1 MTESARL
8 SRLSIRL
15 FGLAPSIQAV
25 PIQYRHTEENFLST
39 LSARDVDV
47 LYAGRGGRSVHALS
61 NVSLTIESGEF
72 VVAVGASGCGKTTLL
87 KLFAGFQAPSSG
99 AITLGGKPVE
109 GPGGDRGVVFQDDAL
124 FPWLSVRGNIEF
136 GPKMAGLGAAERR
149 ERCGR
154 IIDLVGL
161 ADFADHR
168 VWELSGGMRQRVGM
182 ARALANEPSILLMD
196 EPLGALDALTRE
208 KMQELLIRLWD
219 KTGRSVFLITHSVE
233 EAIFLATRIV
243 VLSPRPGR
251 ITREFRADF
260 SRRVLAGE
268 GSRTIKS
275 DPAFIALREQVLAAV
290 LKEADA

>member
-1 MTESARL
+1 M
-8 SRLSIRL
+8 
-15 FGLAPSIQAV
+15 
-25 PIQYRHTEENFLST
+25 ST

-47 LYAGRGGRSVHALS
+47 LYAARGGRSVHALS

-136 GPKMAGLGAAERR
+136 GPKMAGVGAAERR
-149 ERCGR
+149 DRCGR

-168 VWELSGGMRQRVGM
+168 IWELSGGMRQRVGM

-219 KTGRSVFLITHSVE
+219 KTRRSVFLITHSVE

-268 GSRTIKS
+268 DSRVIKS

>member
-1 MTESARL
+1 M
-8 SRLSIRL
+8 
-15 FGLAPSIQAV
+15 
-25 PIQYRHTEENFLST
+25 ST

-47 LYAGRGGRSVHALS
+47 RYAGRGGRSVHALS

-99 AITLGGKPVE
+99 SITLGGKPVE

-136 GPKMAGLGAAERR
+136 GPKMAGLGVAERR

-268 GSRTIKS
+268 GSRAIKS

>member
-1 MTESARL
+1 MSA
-8 SRLSIRL
+8 
-15 FGLAPSIQAV
+15 
-25 PIQYRHTEENFLST
+25 
-39 LSARDVDV
+39 LSARDVNV
-47 LYAGRGGRSVHALS
+47 VYSGRAGRSVTALS
-61 NVSLTIESGEF
+61 NVNLTIEPGEF

-87 KLFAGFQAPSSG
+87 KLFAGFLAPSSG

-109 GPGGDRGVVFQDDAL
+109 GPGGERGVVFQDDAL
-124 FPWLSVRGNIEF
+124 FPWLSVKGNIEF
-136 GPKMAGLGAAERR
+136 GPRLAGLDTAQRK

-161 ADFADHR
+161 TEFADHR
-168 VWELSGGMRQRVGM
+168 IWELSGGMRQRVGM
-182 ARALANEPSILLMD
+182 ARALANEPEILLMD

-219 KTGRSVFLITHSVE
+219 RTRRSVFLITHGVE

-251 ITREFRADF
+251 ITREFHPDF

-268 GSRTIKS
+268 SSRSIKS
-275 DPAFIALREQVLAAV
+275 DPAFITLREQVLAAV

>member
-1 MTESARL
+1 
-8 SRLSIRL
+8 LSI
-15 FGLAPSIQAV
+15 
-25 PIQYRHTEENFLST
+25 
-39 LSARDVDV
+39 LSARDVNV
-47 LYAGRGGRSVHALS
+47 HYGGRGGRSVHALS
-61 NVSLTIESGEF
+61 DVSLSIESGEF

-87 KLFAGFQAPSSG
+87 KLFAGFQAPTSG
-99 AITLGGKPVE
+99 EITLGGKPVE
-109 GPGGDRGVVFQDDAL
+109 GPGGERGVVFQDDAL

-136 GPKMAGLGAAERR
+136 GPRMTGLSKAERR

-154 IIDLVGL
+154 ILDLVGL
-161 ADFADHR
+161 EQFAEAR

-219 KTGRSVFLITHSVE
+219 RTKRSVFLITHSVE
-233 EAIFLATRIV
+233 EAIFLATRVV

-251 ITREFRADF
+251 ITQEFRADF

-268 GSRTIKS
+268 NSRSIKS
-275 DPAFIALREQVLAAV
+275 DPAFVALREQVLAAV
-290 LKEADA
+290 LQGADA

>member
-1 MTESARL
+1 MTFQGLKEVPVSA
-8 SRLSIRL
+8 
-15 FGLAPSIQAV
+15 
-25 PIQYRHTEENFLST
+25 
-39 LSARDVDV
+39 LSARDVNV
-47 LYAGRGGRSVHALS
+47 VYSGRGGRSITALS

-87 KLFAGFQAPSSG
+87 KLFAGFLPPSSG
-99 AITLGGKPVE
+99 AITLGGKPVK
-109 GPGGDRGVVFQDDAL
+109 GPGGERGVVFQDDAL

-136 GPKMAGLGAAERR
+136 GPRLAGLDMAERKQ
-149 ERCGR
+149 RCGR

-161 ADFADHR
+161 AEFADHR
-168 VWELSGGMRQRVGM
+168 IWELSGGMRQRVGM
-182 ARALANEPSILLMD
+182 VRALANEPEILLMD

-219 KTGRSVFLITHSVE
+219 RTRRSVFLITHSVE

-251 ITREFRADF
+251 ISREFHTDF
-260 SRRVLAGE
+260 SWRVLAGE
-268 GSRTIKS
+268 NSRSIKS

-290 LKEADA
+290 LQGADA